1 MEGVDFKKFVQST
14 KANKIRNN
22 TRAVPKY
29 PTLQG
34 TKKINNQDKNR
45 LSGNKVRHTFVVE
58 PQKKDLSKNKKM
70 SVACRFP
77 EKSKAWLR
85 NAKLVSYA
93 RM

>member
-1 MEGVDFKKFVQST
+1 M
-14 KANKIRNN
+14 
-22 TRAVPKY
+22 AV
-29 PTLQG
+29 
-34 TKKINNQDKNR
+34 
-45 LSGNKVRHTFVVE
+45 SH
-58 PQKKDLSKNKKM
+58 KNKKM